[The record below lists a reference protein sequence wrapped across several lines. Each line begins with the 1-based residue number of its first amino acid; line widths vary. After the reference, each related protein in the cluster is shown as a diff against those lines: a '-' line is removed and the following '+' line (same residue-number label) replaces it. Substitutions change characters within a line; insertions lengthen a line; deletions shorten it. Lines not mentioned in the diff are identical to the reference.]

1 MNRTVELNR
10 PLISFGI
17 PFLAIL
23 FLVLLSKSSIF
34 LANSDVFSL
43 AISLDLLL
51 VVPIIY
57 YILIRKTEISKTTV
71 IAVMVIGLLIGSYFL
86 PEEKQ
91 TYLKLFKTWALPIIE
106 VSILTYVIIKVRSAI
121 AKYKNLTDKS
131 PDFFTTLK
139 NISNE
144 ILPKKLVMPFATEI
158 AVLYYGFMNWR
169 NPKLKEN
176 EFTYHKNSGT
186 IALLGAFILII
197 GGETIA
203 FHFLLALWST
213 TAAWI
218 LTILSIYT
226 AIQVFGFAKSL
237 SKRPSSINQDILSLK
252 YGILNE
258 VEISFTDIDNI
269 ELSKKP
275 LDEKDVLTKSL
286 SPLGELESH
295 NLIIHLNKENQLIG
309 LYGIRKKF
317 TVLAFHIDNSEEFKS
332 QLDNALQG
340 KKNQSEN

>member
-1 MNRTVELNR
+1 MTRTVELNR
-10 PLISFGI
+10 PFISFGI

-34 LANSDVFSL
+34 FTNPSVFSL
-43 AISLDLLL
+43 AITIDLLL

-57 YILIRKTEISKTTV
+57 YLLIRKTEIPKTTV
-71 IAVMVIGLLIGSYFL
+71 VAVMVIGLLIGSYFL

-91 TYLKLFKTWALPIIE
+91 TYLQLFKTWALPIIE
-106 VSILTYVIIKVRSAI
+106 VSILTYVIIKVRSAVI
-121 AKYKNLTDKS
+121 KYKNLTDKS

-139 NISNE
+139 SICYE
-144 ILPKKLVMPFATEI
+144 ILPKKLVLPFATEI
-158 AVLYYGFMNWR
+158 AVLYYGFINWR

-186 IALLGAFILII
+186 LALLGVFILIL

-203 FHFLLALWST
+203 LHFLLALWSS

-237 SKRPSSINQDILSLK
+237 SKRPTSINQDSLSLK

-269 ELSKKP
+269 ELSKKA
-275 LDEKDVLTKSL
+275 LDEKDVLTKRL

-309 LYGIRKKF
+309 LHGIRKRF
-317 TVLAFHIDNSEEFKS
+317 TVLAFHIDNNEEFKS
-332 QLDNALQG
+332 QMDNALQL
-340 KKNQSEN
+340 KKNQTVK

>member
-1 MNRTVELNR
+1 MNRTVEVNR

-34 LANSDVFSL
+34 FTNPSVFSL
-43 AISLDLLL
+43 AITIDLLL

-57 YILIRKTEISKTTV
+57 YILIRKTEIPKTTV
-71 IAVMVIGLLIGSYFL
+71 VAVMVIGLLIGSYFL
-86 PEEKQ
+86 PKENQ
-91 TYLKLFKTWALPIIE
+91 TYLELFKTWALPIIE
-106 VSILTYVIIKVRSAI
+106 VSILTYVIIKVRSAVI
-121 AKYKNLTDKS
+121 KYKNLTDKS

-139 NISNE
+139 SICYE
-144 ILPKKLVMPFATEI
+144 ILPKKLVLPFATEI
-158 AVLYYGFMNWR
+158 AVLYYGFINWR
-169 NPKLKEN
+169 KPRLKEN

-186 IALLGAFILII
+186 LALLGVFILILC
-197 GGETIA
+197 GETIA
-203 FHFLLALWST
+203 LHFLLALWSS

-237 SKRPSSINQDILSLK
+237 SKRPTSINHDSLSLK

-258 VEISFTDIDNI
+258 VEISFPDIDNI
-269 ELSKKP
+269 ELSKKQ
-275 LDEKDVLTKSL
+275 LDEKDVLTKRL

-295 NLIIHLNKENQLIG
+295 NLIIHLNKENELIG

-317 TVLAFHIDNSEEFKS
+317 TVLAFHIDNNEEFKS
-332 QLDNALQG
+332 QMDIVLQD
-340 KKNQSEN
+340 KKNQTNN